1 MNQPTSSHA
10 EAARWYYR
18 CHWCRSLLNNFRET
32 RRRPWLWVKQSS
44 ALDALANPRNDPRQ
58 RLLRPAAAEP
68 AKLLAALFTLGLCMG
83 STTHVGTIAPTAYT
97 IQLEWI
103 SAYAVFFLPFFSLYI
118 VEVDPKK
125 ALLTTNAYYYMHEC
139 VLSTVFFSFSIHTHT
154 YVYSMNVYTSRSDLV
169 TAAVASC

>member
-10 EAARWYYR
+10 DAARWYYR

-103 SAYAVFFLPFFSLYI
+103 SAYAVFFSSL
-118 VEVDPKK
+118 
-125 ALLTTNAYYYMHEC
+125 LLFVYSWSGSQKSSPYHEC
-139 VLSTVFFSFSIHTHT
+139 ILLHAWMCTLHRLLLFLYTYTHVRLFHECI
-154 YVYSMNVYTSRSDLV
+154 YQ
-169 TAAVASC
+169 